1 MININKRIQVK
12 LITVINSSLQKGTS
26 AVFLLLRITLIQRG
40 FPFNSSGMCIP
51 VEKCLYTKGKNKWIC
66 MSECVYTKQN
76 VKLKIIFRFK
86 SGDLSAKRISHFL
99 FLLLRFP
106 HILAP
111 SMSFSSFFVIKGG
124 EQQFHLPVC
133 VR

>member
-12 LITVINSSLQKGTS
+12 LITVISSSLQKGTF
-26 AVFLLLRITLIQRG
+26 AGFLLLRITLIQRG
-40 FPFNSSGMCIP
+40 FPFDSSGMCIP
-51 VEKCLYTKGKNKWIC
+51 VENHLYAKGKNKWIC

-106 HILAP
+106 HSPVL
-111 SMSFSSFFVIKGG
+111 SMFFSSSFVVKGG
-124 EQQFHLPVC
+124 EQQFHLPVY